1 MKMKKEDKL
10 VSFRRNIIET
20 MKKMSEKW
28 VTSDSIKSKMVFDG
42 LEPKSI
48 TLEQI
53 GNNLRVLKNE
63 GVVSDTKIDGRRC
76 WSLTGHKFDDQPVV
90 KMVVAFPKK
99 IHEEMCDKAVSEGL
113 SRTGFIVESVKE
125 RIDVGH

>member
-1 MKMKKEDKL
+1 MKKEDKL
-10 VSFRRNIIET
+10 VSLRTNIIET
-20 MKKMSEKW
+20 MKKMSDKW
-28 VTSDSIKSKMVFDG
+28 VTSDSVKSKMVYDG

-76 WSLTGHKFDDQPVV
+76 WSLTGHEFDGQPVV

-99 IHEEMCDKAVSEGL
+99 VHEGMCDKAISKGL
-113 SRTGFIVESVKE
+113 SRTEFIVESVKE
-125 RIDVGH
+125 RL